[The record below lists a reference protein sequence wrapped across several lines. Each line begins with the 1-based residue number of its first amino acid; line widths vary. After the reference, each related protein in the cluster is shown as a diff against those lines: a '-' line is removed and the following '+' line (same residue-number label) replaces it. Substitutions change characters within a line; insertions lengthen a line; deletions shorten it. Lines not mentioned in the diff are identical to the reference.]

1 MTILCHNTHCFY
13 TDQVCTI
20 YPSGFRAT
28 AVACV
33 GGVNAKAKAEKTAE
47 EILKRQAQ
55 SVFCTLTIMVFHEC
69 I

>member
-1 MTILCHNTHCFY
+1 MTVLCNITHCFY

-47 EILKRQAQ
+47 EILKRQ
-55 SVFCTLTIMVFHEC
+55 V
-69 I
+69 

>member
-1 MTILCHNTHCFY
+1 MLCHNIHCFY
-13 TDQVCTI
+13 TNQVCTI

-47 EILKRQAQ
+47 EILKRQVQ
-55 SVFCTLTIMVFHEC
+55 SVFSSLTIMFFL
-69 I
+69 